1 MRGLIRSSVATLV
14 SLLLAFGGIAL
25 VSGVAT
31 AQAAPGASAAGP
43 LAKHVKK
50 PKVKKAKKA
59 KRSAKVK
66 KSKRWQEPTTPGAD
80 DGFWQPHVNP
90 RSDQVTPGPGSGNPS
105 WVEQLTDE
113 QRQCLSTKA
122 AEVLAS
128 APLAQFNMFTVLN
141 YLPQFEQAA
150 TECNIDLPTEGEM
163 GQMQSNV
170 FFWYLALPTEQ
181 KTCLSTEWQAVVDAG
196 VQPTDNIWAMV
207 QASLTTCG
215 VTPPF
220 GLG

>member
-1 MRGLIRSSVATLV
+1 MRVSIRALIATLI
-14 SLLLAFGGIAL
+14 SLLLALGGIAL
-25 VSGVAT
+25 IGG
-31 AQAAPGASAAGP
+31 AANAKTTPGASSVSP
-43 LAKHVKK
+43 VAKQLKKK
-50 PKVKKAKKA
+50 PKRKKSAKKKAKKA
-59 KRSAKVK
+59 KGGLISIRPRVD
-66 KSKRWQEPTTPGAD
+66 D

-90 RSDQVTPGPGSGNPS
+90 RLDQVSPGTSSGTPN
-105 WVEQLTDE
+105 WVDQLTDE
-113 QRQCLSTKA
+113 QKQCLSTKA
-122 AEVLAS
+122 AEVLAA
-128 APLAQFNMFTVLN
+128 APLAQLNMFTVLN

-150 TECNIDLPTEGEM
+150 TECNIDLPTDGEM
-163 GQMQSNV
+163 GQLQTNV

-207 QASLTTCG
+207 QASLNTCG